1 MIRVTLTQI
10 IVIYLCLILA
20 TVLAIWWGLDFR
32 RKRREKQLR
41 RHTVICS
48 ICGTIY
54 EDKSDHALSKC
65 PECESMN
72 ERTRIRD
79 F

>member
-20 TVLAIWWGLDFR
+20 TVLAIWWGLDFW
-32 RKRREKQLR
+32 RKRREKLAR

-54 EDKSDHALSKC
+54 DDKSENSLSKC

-72 ERTRIRD
+72 ERARVRD
-79 F
+79 I

>member
-10 IVIYLCLILA
+10 IVIYLCLILVA
-20 TVLAIWWGLDFR
+20 VLGIWWGLDFR
-32 RKRREKQLR
+32 RKRREKNAR

-48 ICGTIY
+48 ICGSIY
-54 EDKSDHALSKC
+54 EDKSDNALSKC

-72 ERTRIRD
+72 ERETVRD
-79 F
+79 I

>member
-20 TVLAIWWGLDFR
+20 TILGIWWSLDFR
-32 RKRREKQLR
+32 RKRREKQAR

-48 ICGTIY
+48 ICGTIF
-54 EDKSDHALSKC
+54 EDKSDNPLSKC

-72 ERTRIRD
+72 ERAKVRD
-79 F
+79 I